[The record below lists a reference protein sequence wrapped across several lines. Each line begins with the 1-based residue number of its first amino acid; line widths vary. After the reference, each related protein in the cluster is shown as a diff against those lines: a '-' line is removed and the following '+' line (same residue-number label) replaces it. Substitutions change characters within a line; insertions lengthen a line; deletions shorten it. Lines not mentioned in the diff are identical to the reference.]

1 MKRTLVIIALG
12 AILTSCQWIAQNVYS
27 VEDCVEWYCD
37 ELYEAAVDGDKKEF
51 IELLQAF
58 NTWEESLND
67 ADWEIA
73 DEAFY
78 DWDEDNSVKSEV
90 IDNYIDELDL

>member
-1 MKRTLVIIALG
+1 MKKLLLIAALCTM
-12 AILTSCQWIAQNVYS
+12 LTSCRIIVENFYS
-27 VEDCVEWYCD
+27 VEDCVEWYCEKMYD
-37 ELYEAAVDGDKKEF
+37 AAVDGDKKEF

-78 DWDEDNSVKSEV
+78 DWDEENSVKSEV

>member
-1 MKRTLVIIALG
+1 MKKLLLIAALCTM
-12 AILTSCQWIAQNVYS
+12 LTSCRIIVENFYS
-27 VEDCVEWYCD
+27 VEDCVEWYCEKMYD
-37 ELYEAAVDGDKKEF
+37 AAVDGDKKEF

-58 NTWEESLND
+58 NAWEKSLND

-78 DWDEDNSVKSEV
+78 DWDEENSVKSEV